1 MIRVQRDSFPAPLP
15 SGKALFGLQ
24 KINNVLSSSVRRII
38 HLKNPNGER
47 IKVDRKGISPG
58 RIS

>member
-1 MIRVQRDSFPAPLP
+1 MFEAISWNADSLSNTNF
-15 SGKALFGLQ
+15 Q
-24 KINNVLSSSVRRII
+24 KTNNVLSSSVRSIYTF
-38 HLKNPNGER
+38 KMPNGER